1 MGKTNFNSRMRKR
14 IMIVTGIIL
23 IGNFLSA
30 QEGWT
35 LQDCLDYAVEH
46 NLTVKR
52 QEVTSEQYRYDLTEQ
67 KLRMLPNL
75 SFESAA
81 SINYGRSV
89 SPEDNII
96 TFDPNLSNSYTLS
109 SGVTIFN
116 GFAQYNRV
124 SATKLLNLMGQELVE
139 RQKNL
144 LSLDIVNAY
153 YSLLMARGLAET
165 AQAQLEVT
173 MKQLRRT
180 ELMVETGKEPK
191 TTWYELQSQASSD
204 NLLLT
209 QAKNNALI
217 ALQDLVTLLQLEPG
231 TDFNIANGDTIMIEV
246 EREFEPDSLYNA
258 AKEVLP
264 MIHALELKTRS
275 MEKQLSSYK
284 GLLTPALSIY
294 GGFRTQYFNAL
305 NSDVEP
311 PSFNTQLKDNSNP
324 YFGIHIGIPIFN
336 RWSNMRNVKR
346 AMLNLEDSN
355 LELEQEYNNLYQ
367 EVTKACLELTAS
379 QDEYLAAR
387 DNLEFSRIA
396 YDAVEKKFTT
406 GIANATEFAE
416 ARRQFFSAEV
426 TLLRAQLQYNVRMI
440 TIRFYQTGE
449 WKG

>member
-1 MGKTNFNSRMRKR
+1 MRKR
-14 IMIVTGIIL
+14 IIIAAGIIL
-23 IGNFLSA
+23 IGACLTA

-35 LQDCLDYAVEH
+35 LQDCLDYAIEH
-46 NLTVKR
+46 NLSIKR
-52 QEVTSEQYRYDLTEQ
+52 QEVTGEQYRYDLKEQ

-75 SFESAA
+75 SFETSA

-96 TFDPNLSNSYTLS
+96 TFDPNLSNGYSFS

-116 GFAQYNRV
+116 GFAQYNRI
-124 SATKLLNLMGQELVE
+124 SASKFLDMMGQELVE

-153 YSLLMARGLAET
+153 YRLLMARGLAE
-165 AQAQLEVT
+165 AAAAQLEVT
-173 MKQLRRT
+173 QKQLRRT
-180 ELMVETGKEPK
+180 ELLVETGKEAK
-191 TTWYELQSQASSD
+191 TTWFELQSQASSD

-209 QAKNNALI
+209 QAKNDALI
-217 ALQDLVTLLQLEPG
+217 ALQDLRTLLQLEPG
-231 TDFNIANGDTIMIEV
+231 T
-246 EREFEPDSLYNA
+246 EFEVSGENTVIIDIERDYTPDSVYDQ
-258 AKEVLP
+258 AKRVLP
-264 MIHALELKTRS
+264 MIQVLELKTS
-275 MEKQLSSYK
+275 AMEKQLASYK

-294 GGFRTQYFNAL
+294 GGWRTQYFNAL
-305 NSDVEP
+305 NSEVEP
-311 PSFNTQLKDNSNP
+311 PNFNTQLKENSNP
-324 YFGIHIGIPIFN
+324 YFGVHIGIPIFN

-406 GIANATEFAE
+406 GLANATEFAE

-426 TLLRAQLQYNVRMI
+426 NLLRAQLQYNIRMI
-440 TIRFYQTGE
+440 TIQFYQTGS
-449 WKG
+449 WSG